1 MFKSGEYVVHGYN
14 GLCVVEGVTHLNM
27 SGISKE
33 ALYYILRPLNS
44 EESKIYL
51 PVEKGEAVSR
61 RIMTKEE
68 AGQFMETID
77 QVESY
82 WNANHKIREEM
93 YKTAMKTCESSMWI
107 RIIKTLYLYQKER
120 NAMGKRISSSDER
133 FLKHAEEY
141 LYQELSL
148 ATGKS
153 YEQIKTEVAERILD
167 K

>member
-14 GLCVVEGVTHLNM
+14 GLCVVEGVTQLNM
-27 SGISKE
+27 SGISKD

-93 YKTAMKTCESSMWI
+93 YKTAMKTCESSMWV
-107 RIIKTLYLYQKER
+107 RIIKTLYLYQQER

-153 YEQIKTEVAERILD
+153 YEQIKTEVAEKILD